1 MVMPNSGVGRFADNS
16 SNLQPV
22 EFVRRIFECV
32 RIRWGAIEVVVEC
45 GALVDGWVGVFGVGW
60 KQMFL
65 GGIGRRVRV
74 LGGGDV
80 VEVHAEMG
88 L

>member
-1 MVMPNSGVGRFADNS
+1 MFE
-16 SNLQPV
+16 LEPV
-22 EFVRRIFECV
+22 EFLRRIFEGV
-32 RIRWGAIEVVVEC
+32 RIRRNVLEVVVEC
-45 GALVDGWVGVFGVGW
+45 GALVDGGVDVFGVGW
-60 KQMFL
+60 KQMLL
-65 GGIGRRVRV
+65 GGVGRRVGV